1 MSDRSESLDT
11 LMQVLDSDSITSLD
25 DRIIKAD
32 NSECINKLRN
42 IKNSGDDSEELFP
55 DFQKLSNMNR
65 RDMKE

>member
-1 MSDRSESLDT
+1 MDNSMSDRSESLDT

-42 IKNSGDDSEELFP
+42 IENSGDDREELFP
-55 DFQKLSNMNR
+55 DFQKLSQA
-65 RDMKE
+65 E